1 MRLILASS
9 SPRRA
14 ELLQQIGVDF
24 EIKSVEIDEMPIQGE
39 RPYDYV
45 KRLAIEKAAATKA
58 FYQDNEVLVLG
69 SDTAV
74 IVNGRILGKP
84 DNKEQAMLMLRQL
97 SGGSHIVLTSVAIIG
112 SQQEDWLVSESKV
125 TFSTLSDREIEWY
138 WSTGEPKDKAGAY
151 GIQGKA
157 AVFIKRLEGSFSGV
171 MGLPLYETS
180 QLLKKVGLISLNTK

>member
-14 ELLQQIGVDF
+14 ELLHQIGVDF
-24 EIKSVEIDEMPIQGE
+24 DIKSVEIDETPFNGE
-39 RPYDYV
+39 QPHEYV
-45 KRLAIEKAAATKA
+45 KRLAMDKAVATKA
-58 FYQDNEVLVLG
+58 FYPEDDTLVLG

-74 IVNGRILGKP
+74 IFDGEILGKP
-84 DNKEQAMLMLRQL
+84 NNKEHAVMMLKKL
-97 SGGSHIVLTSVAIIG
+97 SGNSHIVLTSVAIIG
-112 SQQEDWLVSESKV
+112 CQQEHCIINESKV
-125 TFSTLSDREIEWY
+125 TFSTLTDSDIEWY

-157 AVFIKRLEGSFSGV
+157 AVFISRLEGSFSGV

-180 QLLKKVGLISLNTK
+180 QLLREHGLNIR

>member
-1 MRLILASS
+1 MMRLILASS

-14 ELLQQIGVDF
+14 ELLQQIGVNF
-24 EIKSVEIDEMPIQGE
+24 EIKSVEVDEAPIPGE
-39 RPYDYV
+39 RAYDYV

-58 FYQDNEVLVLG
+58 LYKDDELLVLG

-74 IVNGRILGKP
+74 IIDGKILGKP
-84 DNKEQAMLMLRQL
+84 NNKEQAMLMLRQL
-97 SGGSHIVLTSVAIIG
+97 SGGSHTVLTSVAIIG
-112 SQQEDWLVSESKV
+112 AKQEHCLVSESKV
-125 TFSTLSDREIEWY
+125 TFSTLSEREIDWY
-138 WSTGEPKDKAGAY
+138 WATGEPKDKAGAY

-180 QLLKKVGLISLNTK
+180 QLLKQSGLDIT

>member
-9 SPRRA
+9 SPRRT

-24 EIKSVEIDEMPIQGE
+24 EIKSVEIDETPIQGE

-58 FYQDNEVLVLG
+58 LYKGDEVLVLG

-74 IVNGRILGKP
+74 IIDGKILGKP
-84 DNKEQAMLMLRQL
+84 NNKEQAMLMLRQL
-97 SGGSHIVLTSVAIIG
+97 SGGSHIVLTSVAIID
-112 SQQEDWLVSESKV
+112 SQQEHWLVSESKV
-125 TFSTLSDREIEWY
+125 TFSTLTHREIEWY
-138 WSTGEPKDKAGAY
+138 WATGEPKDKAGAY

-157 AVFIKRLEGSFSGV
+157 AVFIKRIEGSFSGV

-180 QLLKKVGLISLNTK
+180 QLLKKSGVDIT

>member
-14 ELLQQIGVDF
+14 ELLQQIGVNF
-24 EIKSVEIDEMPIQGE
+24 EIKSVEVDETPIQGE

-58 FYQDNEVLVLG
+58 FYQGANVLVLG

-74 IVNGRILGKP
+74 IINGQILGKP
-84 DNKEQAMLMLRQL
+84 NNKEQAMLMLRQL
-97 SGGSHIVLTSVAIIG
+97 SGSSHTVLTSVAIIG
-112 SQQEDWLVSESKV
+112 FEQEHWLVSESKV
-125 TFSTLSDREIEWY
+125 TFSTLSEREIEWY

-180 QLLKKVGLISLNTK
+180 QLLKQSGLNIT

>member
-14 ELLQQIGVDF
+14 ELLHQIGVNF
-24 EIKSVEIDEMPIQGE
+24 EIKSVEIDETPIHGE
-39 RPYDYV
+39 RPLDYV
-45 KRLAIEKAAATKA
+45 KRLAIEKAAATKV
-58 FYQDNEVLVLG
+58 FYQEDDILVLG

-74 IVNGRILGKP
+74 IIDGEILGKP
-84 DNKEQAMLMLRQL
+84 DNKEQAVMMLKQL
-97 SGGSHIVLTSVAIIG
+97 SGNSHTVLTSVAIIG
-112 SQQEDWLVSESKV
+112 CQQEQCLINESKV
-125 TFSTLSDREIEWY
+125 TFSTLTDSDIEWY

-180 QLLKKVGLISLNTK
+180 QLLKQSGFAIT

>member
-24 EIKSVEIDEMPIQGE
+24 EIKSVEIDETPIQGE

-58 FYQDNEVLVLG
+58 FYKDDNVLVLG

-74 IVNGRILGKP
+74 IINGQILGKP
-84 DNKEQAMLMLRQL
+84 NNKEQAMMMLRQL
-97 SGGSHIVLTSVAIIG
+97 SGASHAVLTSVAIIG
-112 SQQEDWLVSESKV
+112 AKQEHWVVSESKV

-138 WSTGEPKDKAGAY
+138 WATGEPKDKAGAY

-180 QLLKKVGLISLNTK
+180 QLLKKSGLDIT